1 MKDRYILVISRK
13 NNVTNFSHSVNRI
26 YLTSKYPYIAQLTG
40 VNHKGNLL
48 FENPFDDRKTD
59 KNWSVAF
66 FNWAYVNEGLKY
78 LL

>member
-1 MKDRYILVISRK
+1 MKDRPIQIISPK
-13 NNVTNFSHSVNRI
+13 NNVTNFSHSVNHI
-26 YLTSKYPYIAQLTG
+26 YLTSNYPYIAKTTG
-40 VNHKGNLL
+40 INHKGNLL

-59 KNWSVAF
+59 KNWSVTF